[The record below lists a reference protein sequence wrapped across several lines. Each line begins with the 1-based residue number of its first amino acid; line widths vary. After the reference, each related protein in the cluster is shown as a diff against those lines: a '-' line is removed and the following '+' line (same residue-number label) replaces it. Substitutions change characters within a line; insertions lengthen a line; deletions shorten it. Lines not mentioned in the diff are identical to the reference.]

1 VVADS
6 QLSMNMAGMNPAAG
20 GPVGGG
26 MIMMMNNGN
35 HPPAASSSSHSDL
48 KRRLDTY
55 IYDYFLKNGHHE
67 HARALLRDESIKL
80 NTHPHTK
87 ASPSRRRDNE
97 MNGIDENAMDTD
109 SKDDVN
115 KIPDDLP
122 KPDVPDNAQSGF
134 LYAWFG
140 LFFDIYGASRNKKPD
155 DSSTAAQ
162 YLQQT
167 QVGLPLHLVEV
178 LLNNIQMMQRM
189 RETQH
194 SSNVLG
200 RQGMMPNRQFAP
212 QNMRNG
218 MSQDMQRAMAAKQM

>member
-1 VVADS
+1 MLAENE
-6 QLSMNMAGMNPAAG
+6 LRMNMAGMNPAVG

-35 HPPAASSSSHSDL
+35 PSHAASSSSHSDL

-67 HARALLRDESIKL
+67 HARALYRDESIKL

-87 ASPSRRRDNE
+87 LSPDRRRDTE
-97 MNGIDENAMDTD
+97 TNGIDENTMETD
-109 SKDDVN
+109 SKDEVH

-134 LYAWFG
+134 LYDWFG

-167 QVGLPLHLVEV
+167 QVSH
-178 LLNNIQMMQRM
+178 
-189 RETQH
+189 
-194 SSNVLG
+194 
-200 RQGMMPNRQFAP
+200 PNPTAFGYR
-212 QNMRNG
+212 
-218 MSQDMQRAMAAKQM
+218 

>member
-1 VVADS
+1 
-6 QLSMNMAGMNPAAG
+6 MNVAGMNPATG

-35 HPPAASSSSHSDL
+35 PPHGASSSSHSDL

-67 HARALLRDESIKL
+67 HARALHRDESIKL
-80 NTHPHTK
+80 NTQPHTK
-87 ASPSRRRDNE
+87 PSPSRRRDAE
-97 MNGIDENAMDTD
+97 MNGIDDNAMDTD
-109 SKDDVN
+109 SKDDAN

-134 LYAWFG
+134 LYDWFG

-155 DSSTAAQ
+155 DSSTASQ

-167 QVGLPLHLVEV
+167 QVGPSSHLMSL
-178 LLNNIQMMQRM
+178 LLNNIQLMQRM

-200 RQGMMPNRQFAP
+200 RQGVMPNRQFGP

-218 MSQDMQRAMAAKQM
+218 MTTQDMQRAMAAKQM

>member
-1 VVADS
+1 
-6 QLSMNMAGMNPAAG
+6 MNIAGMNPAVG

-26 MIMMMNNGN
+26 TIMMMNNGN
-35 HPPAASSSSHSDL
+35 HPPTASSSSHSDL

-67 HARALLRDESIKL
+67 HARALFRDESIKL

-87 ASPSRRRDNE
+87 PSPSRRRDAE

-134 LYAWFG
+134 LYDWFG

-167 QVGLPLHLVEV
+167 QVGIYHISLSPSLFILVE
-178 LLNNIQMMQRM
+178 LLLT
-189 RETQH
+189 ETT
-194 SSNVLG
+194 
-200 RQGMMPNRQFAP
+200 
-212 QNMRNG
+212 
-218 MSQDMQRAMAAKQM
+218 

>member
-1 VVADS
+1 
-6 QLSMNMAGMNPAAG
+6 MNMASMNPAAG

-35 HPPAASSSSHSDL
+35 PPPQSSSSSHSDL

-67 HARALLRDESIKL
+67 HARALYRDESIKL

-87 ASPSRRRDNE
+87 PSPNRRRDGE

-109 SKDDVN
+109 SKDDIN

-134 LYAWFG
+134 LYDWFG
-140 LFFDIYGASRNKKPD
+140 MFIDIYGASRNKKPD
-155 DSSTAAQ
+155 GDSSTASQ

-167 QVGLPLHLVEV
+167 QVRVRFGGFVNFIADEPPDDAT
-178 LLNNIQMMQRM
+178 IARAT
-189 RETQH
+189 TQH
-194 SSNVLG
+194 RS
-200 RQGMMPNRQFAP
+200 RTA
-212 QNMRNG
+212 RNDAKSPIWTAEYAQRFSTRHAACDG
-218 MSQDMQRAMAAKQM
+218 GKQDVGQS

>member
-1 VVADS
+1 
-6 QLSMNMAGMNPAAG
+6 MNMAGMNLGAA

-26 MIMMMNNGN
+26 TLMMMNNGN
-35 HPPAASSSSHSDL
+35 PSHAASSSSSSSSHSDL

-67 HARALLRDESIKL
+67 HARALYRDDSIKL

-87 ASPSRRRDNE
+87 PSPSRRRDAE

-109 SKDDVN
+109 SKDEVN

-134 LYAWFG
+134 LYDWFG
-140 LFFDIYGASRNKKPD
+140 MFNDIYGASRNKKPD
-155 DSSTAAQ
+155 DASPAAQ

-167 QVGLPLHLVEV
+167 QVGHLVPYNPAV
-178 LLNNIQMMQRM
+178 
-189 RETQH
+189 
-194 SSNVLG
+194 
-200 RQGMMPNRQFAP
+200 
-212 QNMRNG
+212 
-218 MSQDMQRAMAAKQM
+218 AK

>member
-1 VVADS
+1 MSSIPCYPHSGQCCLWRAKLVCYTIRAAHQDQPFLRRRTLIYTS
-6 QLSMNMAGMNPAAG
+6 SARTPNFQLSTEGALETSELRMNMAGMNPASG

-35 HPPAASSSSHSDL
+35 DPPAASSSSHSDL

-67 HARALLRDESIKL
+67 HARALYRDESIKL

-87 ASPSRRRDNE
+87 PSPSRRRDGE
-97 MNGIDENAMDTD
+97 MNGTDENAMDTD
-109 SKDDVN
+109 SKDDIN

-122 KPDVPDNAQSGF
+122 KPHVPDNAQSGF
-134 LYAWFG
+134 LYDWFG
-140 LFFDIYGASRNKKPD
+140 LFFDIYGASRSKRPD

-167 QVGLPLHLVEV
+167 QVWPLW
-178 LLNNIQMMQRM
+178 
-189 RETQH
+189 
-194 SSNVLG
+194 
-200 RQGMMPNRQFAP
+200 
-212 QNMRNG
+212 
-218 MSQDMQRAMAAKQM
+218 